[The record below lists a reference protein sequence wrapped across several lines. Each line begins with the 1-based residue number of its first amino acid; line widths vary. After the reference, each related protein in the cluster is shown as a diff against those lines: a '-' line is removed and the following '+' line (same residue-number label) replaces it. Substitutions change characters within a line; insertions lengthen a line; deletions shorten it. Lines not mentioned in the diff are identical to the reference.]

1 MSAVEVRQTMSA
13 MSNDVLLYAGSTV
26 LAVWGV
32 AHLVPTRSVVRGF
45 GEISADSTRIIT
57 MEWTAEGLTHL
68 FVALL
73 VVLVTAVAGADS
85 SASVVVYRASAG
97 FLVAIGLLT
106 LATGARVPV
115 IWFKLCPVVMATVAT
130 VFVVASFL

>member
-1 MSAVEVRQTMSA
+1 MSA
-13 MSNDVLLYAGSTV
+13 MSEVLLYAGSAV

-32 AHLVPTRSVVRGF
+32 AHLIPTRAVVRDF
-45 GEISADSTRIIT
+45 GEISVDSSRIIT

-73 VVLVTAVAGADS
+73 VVLVTAVAGPES

-97 FLVAIGLLT
+97 FLIVIGLLT
-106 LATGARVPV
+106 LVTGARVPV

>member
-1 MSAVEVRQTMSA
+1 MSA
-13 MSNDVLLYAGSTV
+13 MSEVLLYAGSAA

-32 AHLVPTRSVVRGF
+32 AHLIPTREVVRGF

-73 VVLVTAVAGADS
+73 VVLVTALAGPDS

-97 FLVAIGLLT
+97 LLIVIGLLT
-106 LATGARVPV
+106 LFTGARVPV

-130 VFVVASFL
+130 LFVVASFL

>member
-1 MSAVEVRQTMSA
+1 MRPSEVLETLSA
-13 MSNDVLLYAGSTV
+13 MSEALLYTGSAV
-26 LAVWGV
+26 LALWGV
-32 AHLVPTRSVVRGF
+32 AHLIPTREVVRGF
-45 GEISADSTRIIT
+45 GEISVDSSRIIT
-57 MEWTAEGLTHL
+57 MEWAAEGMAHL

-73 VVLVTAVAGADS
+73 VVLVTAVAGPDS

-106 LATGARVPV
+106 LLTGARVPV
-115 IWFKLCPVVMATVAT
+115 IWFKLCPLVMATVAT